1 MHFQTLLFFKADGVV
16 TAANGGHIF
25 IQPLLD
31 QFGTVTGSGMT
42 LGLVIFMSFFARS
55 AQMKSIGKLSL
66 VPGAFNINEPTLFG
80 LPIVLN
86 PLLAL
91 PFILMPALS
100 MCATYVLIQIH
111 VLPYLTGVMVP
122 WTTPPIISGFL
133 VGGWQMAIWQAIVI
147 AASFFVYFP
156 FARRYDKILYQQEQA
171 KEQEILSK

>member
-1 MHFQTLLFFKADGVV
+1 
-16 TAANGGHIF
+16 
-25 IQPLLD
+25 
-31 QFGTVTGSGMT
+31 
-42 LGLVIFMSFFARS
+42 
-55 AQMKSIGKLSL
+55 
-66 VPGAFNINEPTLFG
+66 
-80 LPIVLN
+80 
-86 PLLAL
+86 
-91 PFILMPALS
+91 MPALS